1 MKARG
6 SSSSNLLFIGV
17 AVLFV
22 LAALAYT
29 VLSAQP
35 SANGNR
41 ASSSTQSVDEAYT
54 DAATS
59 ESISA
64 AIDGA
69 LDEAVAAEAV
79 AATVAATPDAP
90 ADTDD
95 FSLLPA
101 ATATGGSSINQSTL
115 EPTATR
121 RARATRTPRPT
132 RTPRATATALAEM
145 VDEALIMRDQRIYAL
160 DGSLAYRGDVD
171 LQPVLDRIE
180 AGERDRHPNDGSVFA
195 NREGRL
201 PRKPRGYYTEW
212 VIRTP
217 GLREVGPQRLI
228 TGQQGEVYYT
238 PDHYDS
244 FVRVR

>member
-6 SSSSNLLFIGV
+6 SSSSLPLFIAV
-17 AVLFV
+17 AVLLV
-22 LAALAYT
+22 IGALAYA
-29 VLSAQP
+29 VLSAQEP
-35 SANGNR
+35 AGNNR
-41 ASSSTQSVDEAYT
+41 SSIATTVVD
-54 DAATS
+54 DAAP

-69 LDEAVAAEAV
+69 LDEPVAAASDTP
-79 AATVAATPDAP
+79 AAA
-90 ADTDD
+90 DD

-101 ATATGGSSINQSTL
+101 ATATDGNANDA
-115 EPTATR
+115 PTAVPTVTR
-121 RARATRTPRPT
+121 NARATRTPRPT
-132 RTPRATATALAEM
+132 RTPRATATALAARVAES
-145 VDEALIMRDQRIYAL
+145 LIMRDQRIYAL

-212 VIRTP
+212 VIRTS

>member
-29 VLSAQP
+29 VLSAQAP
-35 SANGNR
+35 ASTDR
-41 ASSSTQSVDEAYT
+41 AR
-54 DAATS
+54 AATAILGDATP
-59 ESISA
+59 ESISE
-64 AIDGA
+64 AIEDAPSGV
-69 LDEAVAAEAV
+69 LDEPI
-79 AATVAATPDAP
+79 AATASDTPAAA
-90 ADTDD
+90 DD
-95 FSLLPA
+95 FSLIPA
-101 ATATGGSSINQSTL
+101 ATATNDSDSDGEQPPVAS
-115 EPTATR
+115 TATR
-121 RARATRTPRPT
+121 SARATRTPRPT
-132 RTPRATATALAEM
+132 RTPRATATALAER
-145 VDEALIMRDQRIYAL
+145 VDDALIMRDQRIYAL

-180 AGERDRHPNDGSVFA
+180 AGERDRHPNDGSVFG